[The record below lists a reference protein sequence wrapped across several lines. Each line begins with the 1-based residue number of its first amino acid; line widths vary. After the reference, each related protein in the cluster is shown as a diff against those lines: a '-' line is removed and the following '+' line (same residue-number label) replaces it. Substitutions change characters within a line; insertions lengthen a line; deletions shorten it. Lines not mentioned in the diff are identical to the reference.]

1 MSEEKWK
8 LEDQVQKEK
17 ILLSR
22 QLNELKEKYEK
33 EVREKNENIIRLNNI
48 LNENCDKSSESKVEI
63 RKV

>member
-1 MSEEKWK
+1 LSEEKWK

>member
-48 LNENCDKSSESKVEI
+48 LSENCDKSSESKVEI